1 MFVKPKL
8 SLRALVA
15 YGHDLTI
22 AALGFAVALTLRVGW
37 DEALRL
43 LTNELRSDWALFT
56 LVCAVVF
63 LFTGLYQGIWRY
75 ASLNDLI
82 AIMKAVTLAL
92 TVYLVVSFVTSRVED
107 VPRTLLP
114 IGWMVLVLMLGGSRM
129 LYQIYKNKNLRH
141 LLEKDSHLRVPVLLV
156 GAGDAA
162 EIFIRAMQRD
172 PSAPY
177 EVLGALDDHGRRVGR
192 RIHSVPVLGLVE
204 EADQILAR
212 FKRGA

>member
-22 AALGFAVALTLRVGW
+22 AALGFAVALT
-37 DEALRL
+37 
-43 LTNELRSDWALFT
+43 LFT